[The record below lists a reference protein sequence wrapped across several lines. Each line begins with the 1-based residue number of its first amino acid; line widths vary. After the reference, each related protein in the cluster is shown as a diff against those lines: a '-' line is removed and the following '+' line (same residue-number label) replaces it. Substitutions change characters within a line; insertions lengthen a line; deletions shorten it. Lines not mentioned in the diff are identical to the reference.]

1 MKLNILNL
9 FNSCCQ
15 STLKKIILKGEKKL
29 KKRKCINNGLLNFNE
44 FEYYETNELS
54 AFYNAICNII
64 DAPAKPNTN
73 SCFDFDKKDIF
84 SRLKKEIEFYASS
97 RGYAVQNDFI
107 VSKHCLEND
116 TL

>member
-1 MKLNILNL
+1 M
-9 FNSCCQ
+9 
-15 STLKKIILKGEKKL
+15 
-29 KKRKCINNGLLNFNE
+29 KRKTIKTLLNFSELN
-44 FEYYETNELS
+44 YYELSELS
-54 AFYNAICNII
+54 AIYNAICSII

-84 SRLKKEIEFYASS
+84 SRLKKEIEWYAIA